1 MIFFVVQDMALLL
14 VVAVSEPPTNDS
26 SGRNGDTM
34 VVIDDSDS
42 GSNGIESEIKDDR
55 RVQEGKK
62 SQCESPL
69 RKMILH
75 QMNKQ
80 PKR

>member
-1 MIFFVVQDMALLL
+1 MIFFVVQDMALFL

-55 RVQEGKK
+55 RVQE
-62 SQCESPL
+62 EEEVAV
-69 RKMILH
+69 
-75 QMNKQ
+75 
-80 PKR
+80 